1 MQLHAAYPLYRGI
14 LARTVHW
21 FAVASSCLLATD
33 LGLCVENAPST
44 LKSTPPL
51 AAPTITQTVES
62 LSTAE
67 QTDDAKKRIDQLI
80 HQLGDPRYAA
90 RRAAA
95 TELRQIGA
103 EAFDQ
108 LHQASGDSD
117 PEVAASAR
125 YLLRRISVRWV
136 QSDDSPSVRNL
147 LRDYDRQPDNVR
159 LRRIVSLSNLAGGE
173 GVAGLCRIARFDRSP
188 IVSRM
193 AALAII
199 RPEQE
204 ANSPSSVDPD
214 VVERE
219 LGGSSRVAADWLRR
233 YLVQLRDPADSVAY
247 WQKLIDDEALQLEQN
262 AADTS
267 PAIVTGLLWNLAELH
282 RQLEN
287 RAAIFDVVDRM
298 IEVDPD
304 TVESTSIELLTW
316 IYEHDLWDVLDQ
328 FLSKH
333 LGQLERNKRSLY
345 YAAIAR
351 AKQGNAELAEQLA
364 GKAAEIDSQ
373 TTLESFF
380 AAKDLEEHNQFD
392 WAVREY
398 RRSIDDEKIATHE
411 GILARVSLAS
421 LLHDYERYQEASDA
435 IEPLAK
441 AVKNEGEVGRL
452 YTELYRYYQGRLLP
466 EAKAVPAKLHF
477 YRACQYH
484 AVKDWK
490 REQEELQLAIKSD
503 PTDADVL
510 IAMYRVPE
518 ADEAWR
524 DNVRQRI
531 LELSRQFQQKI
542 DENPAVPDNYNQW
555 AWLISNTEGDFQKAI
570 RYSHRSLELIP
581 QGSGKSAGGSF
592 LDTLGRCYFA
602 AGDVENALKYQR
614 QAIKKVDYMQVM
626 HRQLAQFEKAM
637 AEKQGASSDEQGA
650 RDEKQDESDAKRPK

>member
-1 MQLHAAYPLYRGI
+1 MHHGATHPLDHR
-14 LARTVHW
+14 LFRRTVCS
-21 FAVASSCLLATD
+21 FASAISCLLLTVQGFCA
-33 LGLCVENAPST
+33 ENASPT
-44 LKSTPPL
+44 VKARPPL
-51 AAPTITQTVES
+51 ATHDAQAAES
-62 LSTAE
+62 LNTG
-67 QTDDAKKRIDQLI
+67 QPPDDARKHIQQLI
-80 HQLGDPRYAA
+80 GQLGDPRYAA

-95 TELRQIGA
+95 GELRQIGA

-108 LHQASGDSD
+108 LHEASGHSD
-117 PEVAASAR
+117 PEIAASAR

-136 QSDDSPSVRNL
+136 QSDDSPSVRSL
-147 LRDYDRQPDNVR
+147 LRDYDRQPANVR
-159 LRRIVSLSNLAGGE
+159 LRRVEALSTLAGGE
-173 GVAGLCRIARFDRSP
+173 GAAGLCRIARFDRSP

-199 RPEQE
+199 RPEE
-204 ANSPSSVDPD
+204 GYDSTSHVDPQ
-214 VVERE
+214 VFERE

-233 YLVQLRDPADSVAY
+233 YLVQLGDPAASVAY
-247 WQKLIDDEALQLEQN
+247 WQKLIDDEAAQLEQN

-298 IEVDPD
+298 MGVDPNA
-304 TVESTSIELLTW
+304 VETTSIELLTW
-316 IYEHDLWDVLDQ
+316 IYEHRLWEVLDQ
-328 FLSKH
+328 FLAKH
-333 LGQLERNKRSLY
+333 QEQLERSKRSLY
-345 YAAIAR
+345 YVAIAR

-364 GKAAEIDSQ
+364 AKAAEIDSQ
-373 TTLESFF
+373 TMLDSFF

-398 RRSIDDEKIATHE
+398 RRSIDDEKVAKHE

-421 LLHDYERYQEASDA
+421 LLHDYERYQEASDT

-441 AVKNEGEVGRL
+441 AVKNEGEVGKL

-477 YRACQYH
+477 YRACQHH
-484 AVKDWK
+484 AEKDWK
-490 REQEELQLAIKSD
+490 REQEELQLAIKAD

-518 ADEAWR
+518 ADDAWR
-524 DNVRQRI
+524 ENVRLRI
-531 LELSRQFQQKI
+531 LDLSRQFQQKI
-542 DENPAVPDNYNQW
+542 DENPSDMSNYNQW

-581 QGSGKSAGGSF
+581 AGSGKSAGGSF

-602 AGDVENALKYQR
+602 AGDIDNALKYQR
-614 QAIKKVDYMQVM
+614 EAIKKVGYMQVM
-626 HRQLAQFEKAM
+626 HRQLAQFEKAKT
-637 AEKQGASSDEQGA
+637 EKQATTQGDSD
-650 RDEKQDESDAKRPK
+650 K